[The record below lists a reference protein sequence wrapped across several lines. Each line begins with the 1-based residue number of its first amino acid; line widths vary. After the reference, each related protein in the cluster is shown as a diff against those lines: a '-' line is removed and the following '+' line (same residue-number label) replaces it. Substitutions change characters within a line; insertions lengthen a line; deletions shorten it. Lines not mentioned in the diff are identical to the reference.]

1 MDRASL
7 TRRAGACAAL
17 CFALVASTVASTGSA
32 TAEDPGARLRRRAG
46 ELRASLKAIQ
56 GDLEKAVV
64 EYNDARHAETIAVG
78 EGFERAARADASA
91 KAHAAA
97 AEAAAVRIRALYM
110 AGGQLAVVATVM
122 AAPDLHDALSRYR
135 NVSAVLGADHDRISD
150 LTRAA
155 EAAEEARQ
163 EQREAAHATIRA
175 AARARTAA
183 TRVQELFA
191 RQTQLLDQADAELRA
206 HVEAEAAKARA
217 IAAEALARAQAAAA
231 AAATA
236 TAGGVVMDGP
246 AYAAPAGRYACPVG
260 ATRSFV
266 DTWGAPRSGGR
277 RHQGTDVFAPYG
289 SPAYAVVDGVV
300 DKWGNGGLGGITLW
314 LRADNGDRFYYAHN
328 TMNIATVG
336 TRVQAGDVIARVGT
350 TGNAATTP
358 PHIHFEAHPGGGAA
372 RNPYPFLKAICG

>member
-1 MDRASL
+1 M
-7 TRRAGACAAL
+7 L
-17 CFALVASTVASTGSA
+17 CFALVASTVASTGPA
-32 TAEDPGARLRRRAG
+32 TAEDPGARLRRQAK
-46 ELRASLKAIQ
+46 ELRASLRAIQ
-56 GDLEKAVV
+56 GDLEKAVMD
-64 EYNDARHAETIAVG
+64 YNVARHSETIAVG
-78 EGFERAARADASA
+78 EGFERAERADATA
-91 KAHAAA
+91 KAHSAA

-110 AGGQLAVVATVM
+110 AGGQLAVFATVM

-155 EAAEEARQ
+155 AAAEEARQ
-163 EQREAAHATIRA
+163 EQRAAAHATIRA
-175 AARARTAA
+175 AAKARNAA
-183 TRVQELFA
+183 SRVQELFA
-191 RQTQLLDQADAELRA
+191 RQTQLLEQADAELRA
-206 HVEAEAAKARA
+206 HIEAEAARARA

-231 AAATA
+231 AAS
-236 TAGGVVMDGP
+236 GGVADGP

-328 TMNIATVG
+328 TTNIATVG
-336 TRVQAGDVIARVGT
+336 SRVRAGDVIARVGT